1 MACTCKNIDFGSEE
15 NFAQQIMVDIPE
27 HMEGYKQARLR
38 NGLSDK
44 ICIDPCIIDEVK
56 GLWGLGIETHGCC
69 CGHNKAESFVN
80 VHEKDIVKM
89 LSLGYVQNHQDKN
102 RKDTFR
108 LKSV

>member
-1 MACTCKNIDFGSEE
+1 MACNCKDIDFGSEE
-15 NFAQQIMVDIPE
+15 NFAQQIMVDIPP
-27 HMEGYKQARLR
+27 HMDGYKQARL
-38 NGLSDK
+38 NEGLSDK

-56 GLWGLGIETHGCC
+56 ELWSLGIKTLGCC
-69 CGHNKAESFVN
+69 CGHNKAEPFVN
-80 VHEKDIVKM
+80 VHEKDIQKM